1 MSFSIGI
8 VGLPNVGKSTLF
20 KALTKK
26 KVEIAV
32 FPFTTISPNIGI
44 VSVPDERLEK
54 IAKIANFEKLTKTFI
69 KFIDIAGLVKNAHKG
84 EGLGNQ
90 FLSHINECD
99 GILEIVRCFE
109 DPKIEHIE
117 KQIDPQRDIKI
128 VENELIMKDSIVLE
142 NAIVSLEKKEKSRE
156 RESLKKLTLL
166 KEIKGGLLEEK
177 KISDLNL
184 TEEEKDLIREFQFL
198 TIKPVVY
205 VLNVKGEKEI
215 KIEGFTPLEVNEPKK
230 EHKESKPLTGFTP
243 SILLDLKTEE
253 EISEMTPA
261 DLRDLN
267 LKSSLDQLIL
277 ACYNSLDLIT
287 FYTICGLKE
296 ARAWTLKKGKS
307 VLEAAEK
314 VHSDFKEN
322 FIKAE
327 VINWEKLVE
336 TGSWNKAKEM
346 GLIQT
351 AGKEYEVKNGEVIEF
366 KI

>member
-184 TEEEKDLIREFQFL
+184 TEEEKDLIKEFQFL
-198 TIKPVVY
+198 TIKPIVY
-205 VLNVKGEKEI
+205 VFNVKSEKEI
-215 KIEGFTPLEVNEPKK
+215 KITPLEVNESKQ
-230 EHKESKPLTGFTP
+230 EYKES
-243 SILLDLKTEE
+243 
-253 EISEMTPA
+253 
-261 DLRDLN
+261 N
-267 LKSSLDQLIL
+267 L
-277 ACYNSLDLIT
+277 
-287 FYTICGLKE
+287 
-296 ARAWTLKKGKS
+296 
-307 VLEAAEK
+307 
-314 VHSDFKEN
+314 
-322 FIKAE
+322 
-327 VINWEKLVE
+327 
-336 TGSWNKAKEM
+336 
-346 GLIQT
+346 
-351 AGKEYEVKNGEVIEF
+351 
-366 KI
+366 

>member
-26 KVEIAV
+26 RVEIAA

-54 IAKIANFEKLTKTFI
+54 IAKIANFEKITKTFI

-90 FLSHINECD
+90 FLSYINECD

-117 KQIDPQRDIKI
+117 KKINPQRDIKI
-128 VENELIMKDSIVLE
+128 VENELIMKDLKGLE
-142 NAIVSLEKKEKSRE
+142 NVIVSLEKKERAGE
-156 RESLKKLTLL
+156 RESLKKLTLFKKI
-166 KEIKGGLLEEK
+166 KEELLEEK

-184 TEEEKDLIREFQFL
+184 TEEEKDLIKEFQFL
-198 TIKPVVY
+198 TIKPIVY
-205 VLNVKGEKEI
+205 VFNVKGEKEI
-215 KIEGFTPLEVNEPKK
+215 KIK
-230 EHKESKPLTGFTP
+230 GFTP
-243 SILLDLKTEE
+243 SILLDLKIEE
-253 EISEMTPA
+253 EISELSLA
-261 DLRDLN
+261 DLKDLN

-287 FYTICGLKE
+287 FYTIRGLKE
-296 ARAWTLKKGKS
+296 AKAWTLKKGKS

-314 VHSDFKEN
+314 VHSDFKEK
-322 FIKAE
+322 FIKAD
-327 VINWEKLVE
+327 VINWENLVK
-336 TGSWNKAKEM
+336 TGAWNKAKEM

-351 AGKEYEVKNGEVIEF
+351 VGKEYEVKNGEVIEF

>member
-26 KVEIAV
+26 KVEIGA

-54 IAKIANFEKLTKTFI
+54 IAKTANFEKITKTFI

-90 FLSHINECD
+90 FLSHINECN

-117 KQIDPQRDIKI
+117 KKIVPEKDIKT
-128 VENELIMKDSIVLE
+128 VENELIMKDLKVLE
-142 NAIVSLEKKEKSRE
+142 NVIEKELFKKLSL
-156 RESLKKLTLL
+156 LKKI
-166 KEIKGGLLEEK
+166 KEELLEEK

-184 TEEEKDLIREFQFL
+184 TEEEENLIKEFQFL
-198 TIKPVVY
+198 TIKPIVY
-205 VLNVKGEKEI
+205 VFNIKEQ
-215 KIEGFTPLEVNEPKK
+215 KTENNKQKLKEMFSVHRPL
-230 EHKESKPLTGFTP
+230 F
-243 SILLDLKTEE
+243 IDLKIEE
-253 EISEMTPA
+253 EISEMIPA
-261 DLRDLN
+261 DLEELG

-287 FYTICGLKE
+287 FYTIRGLRE
-296 ARAWTLKKGKS
+296 AKAWTLKKGKN

-314 VHSDFKEN
+314 VHSDFKEK

-327 VINWEKLVE
+327 VINWRELVKA
-336 TGSWNKAKEM
+336 GSWNKAKEL

-351 AGKEYEVKNGEVIEF
+351 VGKEYEVKNGEVIEF

>member
-215 KIEGFTPLEVNEPKK
+215 KIEGL
-230 EHKESKPLTGFTP
+230 TP
-243 SILLDLKTEE
+243 SVLLDLKTEE